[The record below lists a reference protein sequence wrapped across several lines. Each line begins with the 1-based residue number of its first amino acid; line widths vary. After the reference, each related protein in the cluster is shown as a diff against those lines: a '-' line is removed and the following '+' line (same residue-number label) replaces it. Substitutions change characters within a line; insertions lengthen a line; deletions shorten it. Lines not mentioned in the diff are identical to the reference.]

1 MPNELTI
8 SMSEVALRIGL
19 AAILGLAIGF
29 ERERQDR
36 VAGLRTHALVCL
48 AASLVMIVSAYGFT
62 DVLNLDSSHISLDPS
77 RVAAQV
83 VTGVGFL
90 GAGVII
96 FRQNAI
102 HGLTT
107 AASLWAVAGIGLAC
121 GGGLL
126 WPAALATAI
135 ILAIQAI
142 IRPIEKRFSS
152 KRQPH
157 LFALELDSTAADL
170 VSIENGLANLPVSI
184 RHIAMHCS
192 PGGDQARVDLELANV
207 PAGQRGTIVSQLE
220 QIDGVRVVEYQF
232 GKSDVTSASA
242 TDDAGK
248 RMMPGRRTGWWTRPV
263 DNGDS

>member
-1 MPNELTI
+1 
-8 SMSEVALRIGL
+8 
-19 AAILGLAIGF
+19 
-29 ERERQDR
+29 
-36 VAGLRTHALVCL
+36 
-48 AASLVMIVSAYGFT
+48 MIVSAYGFN

-207 PAGQRGTIVSQLE
+207 PSGQGGAIVNVSSAASRLGSPGE
-220 QIDGVRVVEYQF
+220 YVDGVRVVEYQF